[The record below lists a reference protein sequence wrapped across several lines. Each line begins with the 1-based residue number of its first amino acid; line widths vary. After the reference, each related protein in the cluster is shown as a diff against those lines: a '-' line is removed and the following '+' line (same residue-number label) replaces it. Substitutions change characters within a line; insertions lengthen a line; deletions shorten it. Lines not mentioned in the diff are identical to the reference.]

1 MRDRCRYF
9 DALAH
14 PVLGGSGHAW
24 PLTNKPRLTI
34 SLPVAEATPQRPASI
49 SRHHLGQCLRPSF
62 LRNAASTS
70 GFGWA
75 PLAHAHCDS
84 KRKLPSTTFS
94 SAPTLMAGFSSRPR
108 PHFRSPRAW
117 RARSVRR
124 PNKLFVNGMPVSL
137 AMVDVVGIVRSIEC
151 LSRWGPAHR
160 VPSFKIWRLVCRL
173 YKPPLRSLQHPFQ
186 RPSGKPS
193 KDFSKLLSQAWQAI
207 VGSSRVSLPWHSSVL
222 HQAISHTSGRTTS
235 QGADQARRPLPDH
248 RATLLARAD
257 EVIE

>member
-84 KRKLPSTTFS
+84 NRKLPSTTFS

-137 AMVDVVGIVRSIEC
+137 AMVDVVGVVRSIERSIEC

-173 YKPPLRSLQHPFQ
+173 YKPPLRCLQHPFQ

-193 KDFSKLLSQAWQAI
+193 KIFEIVVASVASNCRLHAVAKRHIDLIPQFITVCSSISQAPIAPRQSKRFAM
-207 VGSSRVSLPWHSSVL
+207 
-222 HQAISHTSGRTTS
+222 
-235 QGADQARRPLPDH
+235 
-248 RATLLARAD
+248 
-257 EVIE
+257 